1 MINAGDAFER
11 SEMGASMLRKQ
22 SLDAI
27 GAHQLFD
34 ARKILHMSE
43 GLNEETKI
51 QFKKLQQSGPLRLI
65 RSVPNDFAERCL
77 ALEARFPNF
86 SDFINEILLPALALS
101 HLRKTGLQLQPT
113 IFCGD
118 PGVGKT
124 MFAQELAIAFDLDF
138 ERSNL
143 ESAQASFELLGSS
156 RGWSNAQPGMLF
168 RWLTRS
174 DSCNG
179 IFVME
184 ELDKAN
190 AQDPRFSVTNALLQ
204 LLEPTTA
211 RAFADQSI
219 PELKLDITKINF
231 LFTANT
237 LEGISD
243 PLLSRL
249 VVVDVPSLTPKQARS
264 VALRQ
269 YEDML
274 KELRLPVDA
283 PKLTDE
289 GLTLLSTESPRRQR
303 LLLQL
308 AIGSAVFK
316 KASELQIKSTQKA
329 QRGMGFTATFGG

>member
-1 MINAGDAFER
+1 
-11 SEMGASMLRKQ
+11 
-22 SLDAI
+22 
-27 GAHQLFD
+27 
-34 ARKILHMSE
+34 
-43 GLNEETKI
+43 
-51 QFKKLQQSGPLRLI
+51 
-65 RSVPNDFAERCL
+65 
-77 ALEARFPNF
+77 
-86 SDFINEILLPALALS
+86 
-101 HLRKTGLQLQPT
+101 
-113 IFCGD
+113 
-118 PGVGKT
+118 
-124 MFAQELAIAFDLDF
+124 
-138 ERSNL
+138 
-143 ESAQASFELLGSS
+143 
-156 RGWSNAQPGMLF
+156 
-168 RWLTRS
+168 
-174 DSCNG
+174 
-179 IFVME
+179 ME

-237 LEGISD
+237 LDGIPD

-316 KASELQIKSTQKA
+316 KASELQIKPTPKA
-329 QRGMGFTATFGG
+329 NRGMGFTANFGA